1 MVEEAPRE
9 AHIPAQQ
16 PPPRQAPRL
25 PASHGDP
32 RRPQRPAGAAPQ
44 GSAASLG
51 LIWRIRDRRTF
62 VELRRRGR
70 RARHGHVSVTHLPAA
85 PIHDGDPPRVAFAIP
100 RKVGGAVVRNRLR
113 RQMRAHLARRS
124 GEVAM
129 SGAYLVALG
138 PGAASVPGSELLADL
153 DTCLERAEPRR

>member
-9 AHIPAQQ
+9 AHFSAQQ

-32 RRPQRPAGAAPQ
+32 RRPQRPAGPSAQ

-62 VELRRRGR
+62 VELRRRGH
-70 RARHGHVSVTHLPAA
+70 RARHGHVSVIYLPA
-85 PIHDGDPPRVAFAIP
+85 PPPSTHEPPRVAFAVP
-100 RKVGGAVVRNRLR
+100 RKVGTAVVRNRLR
-113 RQMRAHLARRS
+113 RQVRSHLGARA
-124 GEVAM
+124 GM
-129 SGAYLVALG
+129 PSGAYLVALA
-138 PGAASVPGSELLADL
+138 PGAASKGRDQVLSDL
-153 DTCLERAEPRR
+153 DACLDRLDRRT